1 MSSGYIEYNN
11 DTGTTI
17 NTTLAKYTMTTPTGK
32 EPIPTSGVRWSHL
45 ELVVKKSSSIS
56 AAEIAAGAHLT
67 WDTNGFFICAGPTAS
82 AVSYTAAKTDGSGNN
97 YKACVIS
104 IDINP
109 TLPPDGEAG
118 TVYFW
123 AKQDHADGNAAKLI
137 RARLHWHELSKG

>member
-11 DTGTTI
+11 DTGDTI
-17 NTTLAKYTMTTPTGK
+17 NDTLRGYTMTTPTGK
-32 EPIPTSGVRWSHL
+32 EPMPTSGVRWSHL
-45 ELVVKKSSSIS
+45 EVVVKKNGAIS
-56 AAEIAAGAHLT
+56 AVEISAGAHLS
-67 WDTNGFFICAGPTAS
+67 WDSNGFYICAGPTAS
-82 AVSYTAAKTDGSGNN
+82 AVSYTAAKTSGSDN

-109 TLPPDGEAG
+109 TLPGDGGSG

-123 AKQDHADGNAAKLI
+123 AKRDHADSSNTKLI